1 MLYVALHMPRTALV
15 ATVAS
20 VCLYYFFLSVSLF
33 SVYIT
38 SLGLYYIFVSVSL
51 FSVYV
56 TSLRLSN
63 VPPSYCSPDY
73 PAICRLVYAS
83 DCPGGVYGFSL
94 SVLLLSLCLYCFSMS
109 VTVCMI
115 LNSPSW
121 CRLFPSLC
129 LSRSI

>member
-63 VPPSYCSPDY
+63 VPPSYSSPDY
-73 PAICRLVYAS
+73 LAICRLVYAS
-83 DCPGGVYGFSL
+83 YCPRGVSGFSV
-94 SVLLLSLCLYCFSMS
+94 SVSLIP
-109 VTVCMI
+109 VCTA
-115 LNSPSW
+115 S
-121 CRLFPSLC
+121 LF